1 MWRIRLRGRPGF
13 LLTILRRRSIMKRAM
28 WVLSIAVMLSFGMQI
43 IGASWA
49 AEIPQK
55 YWDAA
60 AKRGKPVGKYGK
72 PGEPITI
79 TVGYQ
84 PYVTPYWTSTI
95 NKQLSLW
102 QKYLP
107 EGSRVIWFRSLQG
120 PLINANMI
128 AGKNQIGYMECT
140 PAMRSGDTVPC
151 DYLAVTG
158 YDLGQNTA
166 IMVRQDLLDSGAIK
180 GPKDLEGKSMAVGKG
195 TYAHRHLMVCQKHYG
210 FKSTDHDQ
218 GPEVA
223 LSNLAGK
230 NIEAIDMW
238 EPYFGVGEI
247 RGVGKRILYG
257 REHPCSCFIS
267 NKEFYDKVPHSFY
280 LMGATLF
287 IHDLIRDRPDVVVG
301 WLKAEEEARELL
313 NNRIEL
319 AAWLIWSDIPEMPAR
334 AVRATLEEMVWDGR
348 LTANNKGHLK
358 GVARLW
364 REEKIIRGDRTK
376 DPDAYIEEYCNPA
389 FLDIAMDELQAQGR
403 WTSRLLPGFPNAV
416 RKDQLEKPVHWSKW
430 PEDYQPA
437 GGEAWT
443 PGKYKY

>member
-1 MWRIRLRGRPGF
+1 
-13 LLTILRRRSIMKRAM
+13 MKRKWYLA
-28 WVLSIAVMLSFGMQI
+28 G
-43 IGASWA
+43 IGSMMIFCLQLVGSSWA
-49 AEIPQK
+49 ADLPQK

-60 AKRGKPVGKYGK
+60 AKRGKPTGKYGK
-72 PGEPITI
+72 PGDPITL

-107 EGSRVIWFRSLQG
+107 AGSKVVWFRSLQG

-166 IMVRQDLLDSGAIK
+166 IMVRQDLLDSGTIK
-180 GPKDLEGKSMAVGKG
+180 TPKDLDNRSMAVGKG
-195 TYAHRHLMVCQKHYG
+195 TYAHRHLLICQKHYG
-210 FKSTDHDQ
+210 FKSVDHDQ
-218 GPEVA
+218 SPEVA

-247 RGVGKRILYG
+247 KGVGKRILTG
-257 REHPCSCFIS
+257 REHPCSCLLS
-267 NKEFYDKVPHSFY
+267 NKEFYDKVPHNFY

-287 IHDLIRDRPDVVVG
+287 THEIIRDRPDVVVG

-313 NNRIEL
+313 NTRQEL
-319 AAWLIWSDIPEMPAR
+319 AAWLLFSDIPEMPAR
-334 AVRATLEEMVWDGR
+334 AIRATLVEMVWDGR
-348 LTANNKGHLK
+348 LTPNNINHLK

-364 REEKIIRGDRTK
+364 RQEGIIRGDRSK
-376 DPDAYIEEYCNPA
+376 DPDAFIEEYCNPA
-389 FLDIAMDELQAQGR
+389 FLEIAMDELQAEGR
-403 WTSRLLPGFPNAV
+403 WTSRLLPGFPNPIT
-416 RKDQLEKPVHWSKW
+416 KEQGSKPAHWSNY
-430 PEDYQPA
+430 PENYMPDQ
-437 GGEAWT
+437 GEPWV
-443 PGKYKY
+443 PGRYKY